1 MDVFRIRGGNPL
13 RGSVQVSGS
22 KNSCLPILAAT
33 LLTDEPCVIKNVPDL
48 SDIHSMIKLLQYLGA
63 EVEFIDTHTVK
74 IQAKSIHSQAP
85 YELMRKMRAS
95 ICVAGPLVARKREA
109 KISLPGG
116 CVFGPRPID
125 LHIKGLQNMGCE
137 MTIDGG
143 YMRFDASKLKGSEL
157 FLGGRY
163 GSSVTGTANMIMAA
177 TLAPGTT
184 HIDSAACEP
193 EVVDLC
199 HLLVSMG
206 AQIKGIGSH
215 SLEIEGIEKLHG
227 TEYTVIEDRIEAG
240 TLIIAG
246 LMQEGSEIRV
256 KGANVKH
263 LRSLLHKLEE
273 ANADI
278 QVIGPKE
285 ILVRGKALDQLK
297 PVELTTLPYPGF
309 PTDLQA
315 QMCALMSVVPGL
327 SIITERIYPN
337 RFIYVSELQRMGANI
352 TLEGSSAI
360 INGQKNLSG
369 APVMA
374 SDLRA
379 SVALCLA
386 GFVAN
391 GETVVHRVYHLD
403 RGYENFD
410 DKVRAL
416 GTSIERCSQDALE
429 AEIV

>member
-74 IQAKSIHSQAP
+74 IRAENIHSQAP
-85 YELMRKMRAS
+85 YDLMRKMRAS

-125 LHIKGLQNMGCE
+125 LHIKGLQQLGCE

-143 YMRFDASKLKGSEL
+143 YMHFDASKLKGSEL

-206 AQIKGIGSH
+206 AQIRGIGSH
-215 SLEIEGIEKLHG
+215 SLEIEGVEKLHG

-256 KGANVKH
+256 RGANVKH

-278 QVIGPKE
+278 QVVGPKE
-285 ILVRGKALDQLK
+285 ILVRGKPLNQLK
-297 PVELTTLPYPGF
+297 PIELTTLPYPGF

-386 GFVAN
+386 GFVAK
-391 GETVVHRVYHLD
+391 GETVIHRVYHLD

-416 GTSIERCSQDALE
+416 GASIERITQDALE